1 MLQRSAV
8 DVTENYLYPNI
19 RQSIWILVLLV
30 VLMFVTD
37 VPLVQHPA
45 DFALETLIAFWLILE
60 IALRRANTSL
70 RQICPLAPVRLS
82 LLLPMA
88 LTVIGTN
95 ILVSEIDNLLQTF
108 LPSPAWFNDLYE
120 NHLGG
125 RMSLWD
131 SILALVVIAPLT
143 EELLM
148 RGFIL
153 RGFLSHYSTRK
164 AILASAVLF
173 GLLHLNPWQFIGA
186 TILGILCAWWFIQ
199 TRSILPCLFGH
210 ALYNALP
217 LTLEAVF
224 RLEIQGYTGEFRG
237 DEFQLP
243 WWEIYGYTGEFGK
256 VEFQPFWFDCV
267 GLILA
272 ALGVCL
278 LIRQFR
284 KSSNTVPGIV
294 IGHKSDE

>member
-1 MLQRSAV
+1 M
-8 DVTENYLYPNI
+8 TENHLYPNI

-45 DFALETLIAFWLILE
+45 VFALETLIAFWLILE
-60 IALRRANTSL
+60 IGLRRANTSL

-88 LTVIGTN
+88 FTVIGTN
-95 ILVSEIDNLLQTF
+95 ILVSEIDNLLWTF
-108 LPSPAWFNDLYE
+108 LPPPAWFLKYIE
-120 NHLGG
+120 IVVGAHI
-125 RMSLWD
+125 SLWG
-131 SILALVVIAPLT
+131 SILALVVVAPLT

-186 TILGILCAWWFIQ
+186 TILGILFAWWFIQ

-217 LTLEAVF
+217 LTVEAVF
-224 RLEIQGYTGEFRG
+224 PLEIPGYMGEFRG
-237 DEFQLP
+237 YEFHLP
-243 WWEIYGYTGEFGK
+243 WWEINGFTGEFGK
-256 VEFQPFWFDCV
+256 VEFQPVWLNF
-267 GLILA
+267 
-272 ALGVCL
+272 LGVVLAGLGVWL
-278 LIRQFR
+278 LFRQFR
-284 KSSNTVPGIV
+284 KSSDTVPEV
-294 IGHKSDE
+294 VDGHESDE